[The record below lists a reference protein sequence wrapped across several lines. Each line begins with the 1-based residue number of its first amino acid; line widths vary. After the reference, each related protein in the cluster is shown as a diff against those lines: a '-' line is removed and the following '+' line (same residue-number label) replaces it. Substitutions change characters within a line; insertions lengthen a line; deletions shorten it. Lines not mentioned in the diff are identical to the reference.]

1 MSLEQYK
8 ADLLARASL
17 EEYTD
22 EERERLKKLAP
33 GLRDIPVKKMMDQAL
48 YIREQLLPQ
57 IEKKSGRKDDY
68 KFFDGVAD
76 SLLWGIMLADRYRSI
91 ELIFGNTKVSYQ
103 LMIDRVSLLERELAK
118 YDAAR
123 DIMYT
128 ESFDHYMRAIA
139 TRAEDLL
146 RKKG

>member
-1 MSLEQYK
+1 MSLEKYK

-17 EEYTD
+17 EELTA
-22 EERERLKKLAP
+22 EERERIKHLAP
-33 GLRDIPVKKMMDQAL
+33 GLKDIPVKKMIDAAL

-57 IEKKSGRKDDY
+57 IEKKSGKRDDY

-76 SLLWGIMLADRYRSI
+76 SLLWAIMLADRYRSM
-91 ELIFGNTKVSYQ
+91 ELMFGATKVSYQ
-103 LMIDRVSLLERELAK
+103 LLIERVALLERELAK

-123 DIMYT
+123 DVMYT
-128 ESFDHYMRAIA
+128 DSFDHYMRAIA